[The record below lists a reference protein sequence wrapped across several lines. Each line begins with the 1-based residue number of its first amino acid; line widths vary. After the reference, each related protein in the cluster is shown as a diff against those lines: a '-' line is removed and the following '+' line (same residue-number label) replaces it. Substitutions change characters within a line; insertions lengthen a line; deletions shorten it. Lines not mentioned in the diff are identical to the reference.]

1 MQEIY
6 DLHSLEKS
14 ISDTFEEDSGWLIS
28 MPNTKKV
35 FESQFSLTN
44 KELSIDK
51 IGFYD
56 AEDTIDIN
64 LVSEIPK
71 NQKEFKERFSL

>member
-14 ISDTFEEDSGWLIS
+14 ISDTFEEDSNWLIS
-28 MPNTKKV
+28 MPDTKKV

-44 KELSIDK
+44 KELLIDSIK
-51 IGFYD
+51 FYD
-56 AEDTIDIN
+56 TENTIDIN
-64 LVSEIPK
+64 LVSAMPK
-71 NQKEFKERFSL
+71 TQKEFQERFSL